1 MLGWY
6 AYAFAAEPFVVSA
19 VATYVPLLLEGLAR
33 DNAVL
38 ALDHRTPC
46 RVPSDVPG
54 LLPTPIAPAKCVV
67 KLGWMWIDTSSLPL
81 YTFAFS
87 VAVQTVIVVSIS
99 GVADRSYRSRK
110 SLLVGFAIVGSL
122 STIAIAQLKG
132 MHYYLAAAMAVIGN
146 ACFGAVTVCGNAYI
160 PALVGVYQKRTAPN
174 PVALPQSDY
183 GTFSHPEAPP
193 VEDAKTISSRISG
206 RGAAIGYM
214 SALVVQ
220 VITMAILVL
229 PSKAE
234 NSSSTKLRSAI
245 LFIGWW
251 WLLGQIPV
259 YLFLNIDEEKSGDTL
274 IADEAFV
281 NQDLSPGVITG
292 RADRMIAERTDF
304 LSDVASGWIGL
315 ISTVKKAQRLKD
327 ISLFLVGWFLLSDA
341 VTTINSTAVLFARTN
356 LGMATPALA
365 LIGLI
370 TVVFAISGSLLCS
383 RRASTS
389 MVSIALVGCT
399 IPLYGILGFFQPW
412 IGLNHSW
419 ELYALASWYG
429 FMLGALNAVTRS
441 MYSLL
446 IPKGHEVMFFA
457 LYAVTDK
464 GSSILGPTVTGMI
477 TDTTHNIRYTFYF
490 LLGMM
495 LLAAS
500 VFSRVDYERGVRD
513 AAALEHEEDVN
524 AGQ

>member
-38 ALDHRTPC
+38 AFDHRTPC
-46 RVPSDVPG
+46 RAPSDVPG
-54 LLPTPIAPAKCVV
+54 LLPIPIAPAKCVV
-67 KLGWMWIDTSSLPL
+67 KLGWLWIDTSSLPL

-87 VAVQTVIVVSIS
+87 VAVQTVIVISIS
-99 GVADRSYRSRK
+99 GVADRSFRSRK
-110 SLLVGFAIVGSL
+110 SLLVGFAIVGSI
-122 STIAIAQLKG
+122 STIAIAKLKG
-132 MHYYLAAAMAVIGN
+132 MHYYLAAAMAVVGN
-146 ACFGAVTVCGNAYI
+146 ASFGAVTVCGNAYI
-160 PALVGVYQKRTAPN
+160 PALVGAYQKKTTAN
-174 PVALPQSDY
+174 PVALPQSTY
-183 GTFSHPEAPP
+183 GTFEPLVRPP
-193 VEDAKTISSRISG
+193 VEDAQTISSRISG

-220 VITMAILVL
+220 IITMAMLVL
-229 PSKAE
+229 HSTTE
-234 NSSSTKLRSAI
+234 NSAIKLRSAI

-259 YLFLNIDEEKSGDTL
+259 YLFLNIDDEDSGETL

-281 NQDLSPGVITG
+281 NGDLSEGVLAD
-292 RADRMIAERTDF
+292 RADRMIDGKTDIF
-304 LSDVASGWIGL
+304 SDVASGWLGL
-315 ISTVKKAQRLKD
+315 ISTVKKARRLKD
-327 ISLFLVGWFLLSDA
+327 ISIFLIGWFLLSDA

-383 RRASTS
+383 RRTSTS
-389 MVSIALVGCT
+389 LVSIALIGST

-441 MYSLL
+441 RYSLL

-457 LYAVTDK
+457 LFAVTDK

-500 VFSRVDYERGVRD
+500 VFSRVDYERGERD
-513 AAALEHEEDVN
+513 AAILEHEEDVN
-524 AGQ
+524 VVH